1 MIGDNPFYNSL
12 FKKYVAIFGT
22 LFNNIYISRTDS
34 SDNVIQQLKIPI
46 AYGPREKFLARLTDN
61 PTGSATVSITLP
73 RMSFV
78 IDRIGY
84 APNRKLQTMNK
95 IASKKNINGHN
106 VYKKVYSSVPYD
118 IGFKLEILTKTME
131 DGLKIIEQIL
141 PYFTPEWTIQAH
153 LLGDDFD
160 MVTDIPT
167 ILENVAIDDQYE
179 DNFSARRV
187 LTFVLN
193 FTMKTYFYGPIT
205 ESKIIKLTDV
215 KMYADLTANS
225 GYIETTIRPGLT
237 SDGLP
242 TSNLALSV
250 DYSEID
256 ETSNYGFIIN
266 TTQSYSGTGNTTYF
280 VTSNTYF
287 DVNTGEFVG
296 D

>member
-1 MIGDNPFYNSL
+1 MIGGSPFYNSL

-22 LFNNIYISRTDS
+22 IFNNIYIDRTDDS
-34 SDNVIQQLKIPI
+34 GNVIQELKVPI
-46 AYGPREKFLARLTDN
+46 AYGPREKFLARLSDN

-73 RMSFV
+73 RMAFE
-78 IDRIGY
+78 IDKIEY
-84 APNRKLQTMNK
+84 AANRKLQTMNK

-118 IGFKLEILTKTME
+118 IGFKLQILTKTME

-141 PYFTPEWTIQAH
+141 PYFTPEWTVQAH

-160 MVTDIPT
+160 MVTDVPT
-167 ILENVAIDDQYE
+167 VLDGVAIEDQYE
-179 DNFSARRV
+179 DNFLTRRV
-187 LTFVLN
+187 LIFVLN
-193 FTMKTYFYGPIT
+193 FTMKANFYGPIT

-237 SDGLP
+237 ANGMP

-250 DYSEID
+250 DYSQID
-256 ETSNYGFIIN
+256 ENSNYGFIIN
-266 TTQSYSGTGNTTYF
+266 TTQSYSGTGNTSYY

-287 DVNTGEFVG
+287 NVNTGEFVG
-296 D
+296 G

>member
-1 MIGDNPFYNSL
+1 MIGGSPFYNSL

-22 LFNNIYISRTDS
+22 VFNNIYIDRTD
-34 SDNVIQQLKIPI
+34 DNNSVIQELKVPI
-46 AYGPREKFLARLTDN
+46 SYGPREKFLARLQDN

-73 RMSFV
+73 RMAFE
-78 IDRIGY
+78 IDSISY
-84 APNRKLQTMNK
+84 AANRKLQTMTK

-106 VYKKVYSSVPYD
+106 VYKKVYAPTPYD

-160 MVTDIPT
+160 MSTDIP
-167 ILENVAIDDQYE
+167 IVLDSVSIDDQYE
-179 DNFSARRV
+179 DNFLTRRV
-187 LTFVLN
+187 LIFVLN
-193 FTMKTYFYGPIT
+193 FTMKAYFYGPIT

-237 SDGLP
+237 ANGMP

-250 DYSEID
+250 DYSQIE
-256 ETSNYGFIIN
+256 ENSNYGFIIN
-266 TTQSYSGTGNTTYF
+266 TTQTYSGTSNTTYN

-287 DVNTGEFVG
+287 DINTGDFVNG
-296 D
+296 